1 MGANVTYDEK
11 VKEFTYTATVMGP
24 CAA

>member
-1 MGANVTYDEK
+1 MGANVTYNDK
-11 VKEFTYTATVMGP
+11 SKEFTYVATVMGP